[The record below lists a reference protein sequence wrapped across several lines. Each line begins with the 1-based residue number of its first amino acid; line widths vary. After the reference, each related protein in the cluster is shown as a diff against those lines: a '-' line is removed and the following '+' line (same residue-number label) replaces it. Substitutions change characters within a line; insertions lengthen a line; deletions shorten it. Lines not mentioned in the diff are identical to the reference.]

1 MSVKT
6 YIDDLNIM
14 HNAIEKVSM

>member
-1 MSVKT
+1 
-6 YIDDLNIM
+6 M